1 MDDLEKVLV
10 TLGFLGF
17 FGFLG
22 FLAYLAY
29 TNKQPQTHPQTYIPI
44 SEIQSAREIMRE
56 ARKYG

>member
-29 TNKQPQTHPQTYIPI
+29 ANKQPQTQPSQTYIPI
-44 SEIQSAREIMRE
+44 SEIQEAKKAIREY
-56 ARKYG
+56 KYG